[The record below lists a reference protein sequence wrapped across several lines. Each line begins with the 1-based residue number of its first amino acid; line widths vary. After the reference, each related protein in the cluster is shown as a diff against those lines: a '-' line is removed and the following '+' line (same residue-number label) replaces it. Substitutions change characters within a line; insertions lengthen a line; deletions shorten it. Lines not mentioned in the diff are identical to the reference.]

1 MNILQILSVTVSC
14 ASLLLAA
21 ISILALVFKGGKL
34 VESVNNLKET
44 TAAPWRAVESK
55 VDEKVCQAKHQISR
69 E

>member
-1 MNILQILSVTVSC
+1 MNLPQILSVVVSC

-44 TAAPWRAVESK
+44 TAALWRAVESK